1 MHDMNSAAAHAAR
14 QAARHVVKLAELKPE
29 ITLQP
34 HQQRVADRVAG
45 PNPRL
50 LVYHGLGTGK
60 SLAAIAAAESARG
73 SSDSQ
78 YGIVAPAALRDNFR
92 KEVDKFTTGSNPE
105 VMSYTGLALG
115 QQFKNNPQTLIMDEA
130 HRLRNPEGQAA
141 QAAAEAARKV
151 PRLVLL
157 TGSPITNHPTDLA
170 NLLTMLKNRQISPE
184 YFENKFVDYKKVKP
198 GWGGWL
204 RGVKPG
210 EQADVKNEGELKEML
225 RGHVDYQPGKAPAGV
240 DINRQNIEVQLSP
253 AQEKIQKAIR
263 TKIPPRY
270 LWKLDKEFPLSR
282 DELGKLN
289 SFLTGMR
296 QVSLSTQPFR
306 ADKDMFK
313 AFTQSGKLQEAYKRL
328 RETLDSDARKK
339 AIIYS
344 NYIDAGL
351 KPYAAGLE
359 KNKIPYALFHG
370 GVPLAERRKALEEYN
385 QGKLRA
391 LLIGPAGA
399 EGLSTK
405 GTSLIQLLDPHWNET
420 RSQQAQGRGLRF
432 DSHMDLPEEL
442 KNVAVQR
449 FISKSKD
456 PSFFRRLL
464 GAKRERTGDEILDT
478 LAKEKEV
485 VNDKFRKIL
494 QQVGSESSLEEKA
507 RRIYADDTQRKA
519 AQTYGA

>member
-1 MHDMNSAAAHAAR
+1 MAVYKSAADIAREVAQKVAA
-14 QAARHVVKLAELKPE
+14 LKPE
-29 ITLQP
+29 IILQP

-60 SLAAIAAAESARG
+60 SLAAIAAAEAAKKNSPG
-73 SSDSQ
+73 E
-78 YGIVAPAALRDNFR
+78 YGVVAPAALRDNFK
-92 KEVDKFTTGSNPE
+92 KEVGKFTTDSNPE

-115 QQFKNNPQTLIMDEA
+115 QKFQNNPQTLIMDEA
-130 HRLRNPEGQAA
+130 HRLRNPEGLASQAA
-141 QAAAEAARKV
+141 VDAARKV

-157 TGSPITNHPTDLA
+157 TGSPITNEPNDMA
-170 NLLTMLKNRQISPE
+170 NLLTMLKNRPISPD
-184 YFENKFVDYKKVKP
+184 YFDNKFVQYKKVKP

-210 EQADVKNEGELKEML
+210 ETADVKNEGELKEML
-225 RGHVDYQPGKAPAGV
+225 RGHIDYQPGKAPDGV
-240 DINRQNIEVQLSP
+240 DINRENIEVPLSP

-263 TKIPPRY
+263 TKVPPRY
-270 LWKLDKEFPLSR
+270 LWKMDKEFPLSR
-282 DELGKLN
+282 EELGKLN

-306 ADKDMFK
+306 ADKDMYK
-313 AFTQSGKLQEAYKRL
+313 AFTQSGKLQEAFKRL
-328 RETLDSDARKK
+328 RTTLDSDARKK

-370 GVPLAERRKALEEYN
+370 GVPLSERRKALDEYN
-385 QGKLRA
+385 AGKLRA

-464 GAKRERTGDEILDT
+464 GAKRERTGDEILAR

-494 QQVGSESSLEEKA
+494 QQVGSESALEENA
-507 RRIYADDTQRKA
+507 RRMYSDDERRRA
-519 AQTYGA
+519 AAIAK